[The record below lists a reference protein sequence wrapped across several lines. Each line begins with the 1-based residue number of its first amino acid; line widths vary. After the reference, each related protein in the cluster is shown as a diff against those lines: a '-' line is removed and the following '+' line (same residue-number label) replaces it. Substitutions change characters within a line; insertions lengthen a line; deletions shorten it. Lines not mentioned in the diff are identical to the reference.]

1 MKDEENG
8 SEAGQTG
15 KGDGNRGLP
24 PVVRSISPTG
34 GESKEVPIEP
44 TCSECNI
51 HLEKFYRHRNLISN
65 VIILI
70 GLLSGWC
77 VGYLTNWFGLWS
89 GVGWRLLVKHWH
101 IYPAGGIFIIYL
113 MLILISEYYEKKFG
127 ETLHRIENMKPFRQA
142 AGRKLKMFYYFLAG
156 SACYA

>member
-51 HLEKFYRHRNLISN
+51 HFSKIDDELLLITMFGKSISLGFLRLN
-65 VIILI
+65 VVEAIERIKKI
-70 GLLSGWC
+70 
-77 VGYLTNWFGLWS
+77 WS
-89 GVGWRLLVKHWH
+89 
-101 IYPAGGIFIIYL
+101 
-113 MLILISEYYEKKFG
+113 
-127 ETLHRIENMKPFRQA
+127 
-142 AGRKLKMFYYFLAG
+142 RK
-156 SACYA
+156 